1 MNLTGYSSI
10 IGAVIMIKAQKIHLH
25 NSDINADGLGFYGGD
40 PGDNVAVTD
49 THNGR
54 VNDQATGTDVG
65 RTLLY
70 L

>member
-1 MNLTGYSSI
+1 
-10 IGAVIMIKAQKIHLH
+10 MIKAQKIHLH